1 MKFEFNW
8 ANGLWENYDL
18 IYRWDYNMSDLAE
31 RSKVNLDLWNLFIAI
46 VSLDLTYQVRI
57 TTLASTVFKKSTF
70 QKNSHL
76 NALGSKFDLDV
87 K

>member
-8 ANGLWENYDL
+8 ENGLWENYDL
-18 IYRWDYNMSDLAE
+18 IYRWDSNMSDLAE
-31 RSKVNLDLWNLFIAI
+31 GQPWPLELIYSHCLIMFNISSENNDFGFNSIPK
-46 VSLDLTYQVRI
+46 T
-57 TTLASTVFKKSTF
+57 TF

>member
-1 MKFEFNW
+1 
-8 ANGLWENYDL
+8 
-18 IYRWDYNMSDLAE
+18 MSDLAE

-46 VSLDLTYQVRI
+46 VSLGLTYQKRI
-57 TTLASTVFKKSTF
+57 ITLASTVFKKSTF

>member
-1 MKFEFNW
+1 
-8 ANGLWENYDL
+8 
-18 IYRWDYNMSDLAE
+18 MSDLAE
-31 RSKVNLDLWNLFIAI
+31 RSKVNLDLWNLFIAV

-57 TTLASTVFKKSTF
+57 MTLASTVFKKSTF